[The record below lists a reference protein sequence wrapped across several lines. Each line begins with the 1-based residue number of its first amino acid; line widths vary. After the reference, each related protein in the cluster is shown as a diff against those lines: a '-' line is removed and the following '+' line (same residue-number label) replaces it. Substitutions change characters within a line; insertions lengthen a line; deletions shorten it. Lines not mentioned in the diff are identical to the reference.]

1 MPATGAATRTR
12 IGELTAREWVVG
24 VVLVALALGS
34 WVSLWWWGHALHTLH
49 APSAHHGHGAP
60 TSSPSVAF
68 GLFVVGW
75 LLMTTA
81 MMLPTTL
88 PLVALFQRLVGRR
101 SNRLVLMAL
110 LTGGYV
116 GVWLVFGVAA
126 YAGDQVVHEVV
137 DRLGWLAARPSLV
150 GSGLVIT
157 AGLYQFSGLKERCL
171 TACRQPLA
179 LIMRHWTG
187 ASGSRQ
193 AWRIGAVHG
202 MTCVGCCW
210 PLMLLMFAFGAANL
224 GLMLALAALMA
235 VEKNISWGQRLTA
248 PLGVALVVVGI
259 SLAALVVPVT

>member
-1 MPATGAATRTR
+1 MPATNTVPRSR
-12 IGELTAREWVVG
+12 IGQFTAREWIVG
-24 VVLVALALGS
+24 MVLVATALVA
-34 WVSLWWWGHALHTLH
+34 WASLWWWGHALHG
-49 APSAHHGHGAP
+49 PSAHHGHGAP
-60 TSSPSVAF
+60 TSDAVIAF
-68 GLFVVGW
+68 GLFIIGW

-101 SNRLVLMAL
+101 SNRLVLTAL
-110 LTGGYV
+110 LVSGYV

-126 YAGDQVVHEVV
+126 YAGDQVLHEVV
-137 DRLGWLAARPSLV
+137 DRIGWLAARPWLV
-150 GSGLVIT
+150 GSGLVIA

-187 ASGSRQ
+187 ASSSRQ
-193 AWRIGAVHG
+193 AWGIGVIHG

-224 GLMLALAALMA
+224 ALMLALTALMA
-235 VEKNISWGQRLTA
+235 VEKNLSWGQRLTT
-248 PLGVALVVVGI
+248 PLGATLVVVGI
-259 SLAALVVPVT
+259 GLAALRVPVS